1 MRPLLWIGRV
11 VLALGWAWALLVL
24 ALFPGWPLALRITAV
39 VVWVVTT
46 WASWRLQ
53 RGAWRA
59 ATIAASIAAV
69 GLWYAFAVRPLP
81 ARDWTPDQQ
90 KTPAVRF
97 SADGRRVEVQN
108 VRFATYRTAA
118 DYDVAWE
125 TRTYDLDRI
134 RTVDFLVEPFEE
146 WRGPAHTLLT
156 FGFEDGEHVAVSAEI
171 RKEKGESFSP
181 LDGLFR
187 HYEVAYVV
195 GDERDLIGLRAN
207 VRRDPVYLFPI
218 RATPEQ
224 VRELF
229 ISMLKRADG
238 LGRRPEFYNTLTTTC
253 TTSIVQH
260 VNELR
265 DEPISWWDPRV
276 LFPGYSDELAYELGL
291 IAFDGTLEEARRRFL
306 INDRSAFGAD
316 GKAWSRQIRTLP
328 PTAGKP

>member
-1 MRPLLWIGRV
+1 MGRTA
-11 VLALGWAWALLVL
+11 LALGWLWALLVL
-24 ALFPGWPLALRITAV
+24 AFFPGWPLALRITAV
-39 VVWVVTT
+39 VVWLVTT

-53 RGAWRA
+53 RGVLHAGA
-59 ATIAASIAAV
+59 IAVSIAAV
-69 GLWYAFAVRPLP
+69 ALWYGLAVRPLP
-81 ARDWTPDQQ
+81 DRDWTPDQERA
-90 KTPAVRF
+90 PRVHF
-97 SADGRRVEVQN
+97 GDDGRRVEVEN
-108 VRFATYRTAA
+108 VRFATYRTTE

-156 FGFEDGEHVAVSAEI
+156 FGFEGGEHVAISAEI

-181 LDGLFR
+181 LRGLLR
-187 HYEVAYVV
+187 HYEIFYVV

-207 VRRDPVYLFPI
+207 VRKDPVYLFPM

-224 VRELF
+224 VRKLF
-229 ISMLKRADG
+229 VSMLHRADR

-253 TTSIVQH
+253 TTSIVRH

-265 DEPISWWDPRV
+265 DEPIRWWDPRV
-276 LFPGYSDELAYELGL
+276 LFPGYSDDLAYELGL
-291 IAFDGTLEEARRRFL
+291 IDFDGSLEEARRRFL
-306 INDRSAFGAD
+306 INGRSAFGAD

-328 PTAGKP
+328 SVPS